1 MTRKPRRI
9 RPLVKSWLI
18 ALLVLGIGVSPAT
31 ALDPSRS
38 IYQYNVRTWRRVN
51 LLPANAVTA
60 IHQNSDGH
68 LWLGTPRGL
77 VDFDGVEF
85 KALGLPGQHAS
96 LPRIVTCL
104 APRRA
109 GGFWVGTDRGGYGVF
124 DGILF
129 TPKTTSGSD
138 TESPT
143 VRCLL
148 ETADGTLFVGLQGS
162 VGKRLPSG
170 EFQLISASL
179 DVLSLH
185 QDAHGRVWM
194 GTAGGGLHY
203 WQDGQLTKIDGP
215 AAALW
220 GNSVISAI
228 TSDRAGVIWVGAAN
242 GLHSLAPDL
251 APRPSIGF
259 AGQAR
264 ALMVDS
270 HGVLWIGGMFD
281 GIVRLKDGQLS
292 ALGRR
297 DGLASDHAL
306 TLAESSDG
314 SVWVGTQDGL
324 SQLSEVKFPILST
337 TEGLPAE
344 ACLSVAAA
352 PDGGIWAGT
361 SNGLAHIV
369 NGRCVAFGID
379 RTNGFPSEWIRRVFV
394 ARDGSVYL
402 LGGRQDFNRFRDG
415 RVVKTWY
422 PGTWSQAIEE
432 DAEGILI
439 TVNNKLAR
447 LVNDE
452 LVPYRLPDG
461 REPEFGWITDLLVAR
476 DGSLWIAARP
486 GLVQIRDGALR
497 DWMSDRTDG
506 DKGFT
511 SLCED
516 DEGAVWA
523 TRNTGLVR
531 IRDGRA
537 ATVDHRQGLHSD
549 LVYTMVPDRLGN
561 FWMDSPEGFFRVSQR
576 ELNAAADGTLA
587 RVTCTVFDG
596 PQVIKTSEKLNS
608 EYSGCRST
616 DGRIWLPSAKGVIVI
631 DPAHL
636 PLNSQPPPLRVVRV
650 RVNGRDQ
657 PVDREP
663 RLAAGERNLE
673 FDYVAIDYQAPE
685 HIRYRYRLEG
695 FEQDWVEAGARR
707 SAFYTNLP
715 PGRYTF
721 HVQASNADGVWNLEG
736 ARFAFTL
743 PRRLTEYTSFRIGA
757 AAVLLGLVVLAW
769 VARDR
774 RRRREIAEVRHRE
787 LLQMQMI
794 ESSPVPMVMLNR
806 DHRVLYVNATF
817 TRVLGFTAAEIPDLE
832 TWWRLAATDP
842 ATRDEWATN
851 WSRRIAEAGE
861 ERRPIEPV
869 ETTVVHR
876 DGSRRH
882 LVITTSAVGE
892 RTLVICSDL
901 TDRKQA
907 EDARRQLEEQLRQSQ
922 KMEAIGRLSGG
933 VAHDFNNM
941 LTVILGNVMLM
952 ELAPTV
958 PPDFEESIRAIKDA
972 AKRAANF
979 TRQLLA
985 FSRKQPMQPSA
996 IDLNQVVREMTD
1008 VLQRLV
1014 GEPVRIAI
1022 ELAPAPVPIRA
1033 DATMIEQVLLNLVV
1047 NARDAM
1053 PSGGR
1058 LDLATDVVDI
1068 APDAVP
1074 KTLNARAGRFARLTV
1089 GDTGMG
1095 IRPEILPRIFE
1106 PFFTTKEVGKGTG
1119 LGLATVFGI
1128 VDQHQ
1133 GWIDVTSKVLRG
1145 TVFHVHL
1152 PVDAEVAPTR
1162 IVAVAPAT
1170 RPAAGAGR
1178 VVLLVEDEPSVRAL
1192 ARRTLSGDG
1201 HKVLEAVSGPDAVRV
1216 WNEHR
1221 DQIEILFTDI
1231 VMPDGMNGVE
1241 LARRLQG
1248 EKPGLKVVYA
1258 SGYSAEVAGADFS
1271 GREGNDFLGKPYT
1284 PTGLLR
1290 IIARAATD
1298 LPAKESR
1305 PES

>member
-1 MTRKPRRI
+1 MTSEAARI
-9 RPLVKSWLI
+9 SRIVHLGLLALV
-18 ALLVLGIGVSPAT
+18 VLGLGVSPAG

-38 IYQYNVRTWRRVN
+38 IHQYNVRTWRRVN
-51 LLPANAVTA
+51 LLPANAVNA
-60 IHQNSDGH
+60 IHQTADGH

-109 GGFWVGTDRGGYGVF
+109 GGLWVGTDRGGYGFF
-124 DGILF
+124 DGTRF
-129 TPKTTSGSD
+129 TPQPASGSAS
-138 TESPT
+138 ESPT

-148 ETADGTLFVGLQGS
+148 ETADGTLFIGLQGS
-162 VGKRLPSG
+162 VGRRLPSG
-170 EFQLISASL
+170 EFHLISSSL

-185 QDAHGRVWM
+185 QDTRGRVWM
-194 GTAGGGLHY
+194 GTAGSGLHY
-203 WQDGQLTKIDGP
+203 WQDGHLTKIEGP

-220 GNSVISAI
+220 GSNVISTI
-228 TSDRAGVIWVGAAN
+228 TSDPTGVIWVGAAN
-242 GLHSLAPDL
+242 GLHGLNADL
-251 APRPSIGF
+251 TPRPPVGF
-259 AGQAR
+259 SGQAR
-264 ALMVDS
+264 ALLIDS
-270 HGVLWIGGMFD
+270 HGVVWIGGMFD
-281 GIVRLKDGQLS
+281 GVARLKDGRLS

-297 DGLASDHAL
+297 DGLASDHVLA
-306 TLAESSDG
+306 LAESSDG

-344 ACLSVAAA
+344 ACLSVAAS
-352 PDGGIWAGT
+352 PEGGIWAGT

-369 NGRCVAFGID
+369 DGRCVAFGID
-379 RTNGFPSEWIRRVFV
+379 RADGFPSEWIRRVFV
-394 ARDGSVYL
+394 ARDGDVYL
-402 LGGRQDFNRFRDG
+402 LGGRQELNRFRDG
-415 RVVKTWY
+415 RVTKTWY

-432 DAEGILI
+432 DAAGLLI
-439 TVNNKLAR
+439 TVNNRLAR
-447 LVNDE
+447 LVDDE

-476 DGSLWIAARP
+476 DGSLWVAARP
-486 GLVQIRDGALR
+486 GLVQIKDGALR
-497 DWMSDRTDG
+497 DWMSDRADA
-506 DKGFT
+506 DKGFA

-516 DEGAVWA
+516 DDGAVWA

-531 IRDGRA
+531 IRDGRV

-596 PQVIKTSEKLNS
+596 PQVIKTSEKLNT

-616 DGRIWLPSAKGVIVI
+616 DGRIWLPSAKGVIEI
-631 DPAHL
+631 DPARL
-636 PLNSQPPPLRVVRV
+636 PLNSQPPPLRVWRV
-650 RVNGRDQ
+650 RVNGREQ

-663 RLAAGERNLE
+663 RLAPGERNLE

-685 HIRYRYRLEG
+685 YIRYRYRLEG
-695 FEQDWVEAGARR
+695 FEQEWVEAGARR

-715 PGRYTF
+715 PGRYAF
-721 HVQASNADGVWNLEG
+721 QIQACNADGVWNLAG

-743 PRRLTEYTSFRIGA
+743 PRRLTEYGWFQAGAGA
-757 AAVLLGLVVLAW
+757 ALLGLVALAW

-774 RRRREIAEVRHRE
+774 RRRREIAEIRHRE

-794 ESSPVPMVMLNR
+794 ESSPVPMVMLDR
-806 DHRVLYVNATF
+806 AHRVLYVNATF

-842 ATRDEWATN
+842 ATRDDCAVG
-851 WSRRIAEAGE
+851 WSRRIAEAAE

-869 ETTVVHR
+869 ETTVAHR
-876 DGSRRH
+876 DGGRRH

-952 ELAPTV
+952 EMADKV
-958 PPDFEESIRAIKDA
+958 PPEFAESIRAIKDA

-985 FSRKQPMQPSA
+985 FSRKQPMQPA
-996 IDLNQVVREMTD
+996 ALDLNQVVREMTD

-1014 GEPVRIAI
+1014 GEQVRIAI

-1053 PSGGR
+1053 PNGGR
-1058 LDLATDVVDI
+1058 LDLATGVVDI

-1095 IRPEILPRIFE
+1095 IPPEVLPRIFE
-1106 PFFTTKEVGKGTG
+1106 PFFTTKAIGKGTG

-1128 VDQHQ
+1128 VDQHR
-1133 GWIDVTSKVLRG
+1133 GWIEVTSKVLRG
-1145 TVFHVHL
+1145 TVVHIHL
-1152 PVDAEVAPTR
+1152 PVDTEA
-1162 IVAVAPAT
+1162 APARVVAT
-1170 RPAAGAGR
+1170 EAVGRPAAGAGR
-1178 VVLLVEDEPSVRAL
+1178 VVLLVEDEPTVRAL
-1192 ARRTLSGDG
+1192 ARKTLASEG
-1201 HKVLEAVSGPDAVRV
+1201 HRVLEADSGPNAVRV

-1241 LARRLQG
+1241 LARRLQS
-1248 EKPGLKVVYA
+1248 EKPGLKVVYT
-1258 SGYSAEVAGADFS
+1258 SGYSADVAGADFS
-1271 GREGNDFLGKPYT
+1271 GREGIDFLGKPYT
-1284 PTGLLR
+1284 PAGVLR
-1290 IIARAATD
+1290 IIARAAAE
-1298 LPAKESR
+1298 LPAR
-1305 PES
+1305 